1 MIIKVCGMTDA
12 ENITAVEHLGADM
25 IGMVFY
31 PQSPRY
37 VQMVRSRAG
46 SMPDYSRERLD
57 QLQRHLDDG
66 AAPVQKP
73 AHVPRVGVFV
83 DDMPQ
88 NIVTRVYNYGLDYVQ
103 LHGDESPV
111 MIENLKATVV
121 PDIRKELK
129 VIKAISIANKEDI
142 QKCQQYEGL
151 VDMFLFDTK
160 CASVGGSG
168 KKFDWQMLQAYKGN
182 TPFLLSGGI
191 SPDDAESIKEFHH
204 PMFAGVDLNSKFE
217 IEPGVKD
224 VEKVKTFISEMK

>member
-1 MIIKVCGMTDA
+1 MIIKVCGMRDA
-12 ENITAVEHLGADM
+12 DNIRAVVDAGADM
-25 IGMVFY
+25 IGLIFY
-31 PQSPRY
+31 PKSPRC
-37 VQMVRSRAG
+37 VTMVDSRSG
-46 SMPDYSRERLD
+46 LIPDHVDSDFEKVASNGKSSSINDRP
-57 QLQRHLDDG
+57 QL
-66 AAPVQKP
+66 
-73 AHVPRVGVFV
+73 VGVFV
-83 DDMPQ
+83 DDLPQ
-88 NIVTRVYNYGLDYVQ
+88 NIVTRIYNYDLDYVQ

-129 VIKAISIANKEDI
+129 VIKAISIANKEDL

-168 KKFDWQMLQAYKGN
+168 KKFDWQMLQAYNGN

-191 SPDDAESIKEFHH
+191 SPDDAESIKDFHH

>member
-1 MIIKVCGMTDA
+1 M
-12 ENITAVEHLGADM
+12 
-25 IGMVFY
+25 
-31 PQSPRY
+31 
-37 VQMVRSRAG
+37 
-46 SMPDYSRERLD
+46 
-57 QLQRHLDDG
+57 
-66 AAPVQKP
+66 
-73 AHVPRVGVFV
+73 
-83 DDMPQ
+83 
-88 NIVTRVYNYGLDYVQ
+88 Q
-103 LHGDESPV
+103 LHGEESPV
-111 MIENLKATVV
+111 MIQNLKATVV

-129 VIKAISIANKEDI
+129 VIKAISIANKDDL

-217 IEPGVKD
+217 IEPGFKD
-224 VEKVKTFISEMK
+224 VEKVKTFISEMQ